1 MNEKERRKET
11 GEIVPQNVEEAP
23 LLTVGEAQKEQ
34 RNSIVLALASLV
46 AIVLL
51 CVAWFVNN
59 SRVSVNNASVQ
70 ASAEDFELAALGKAG
85 AYDSLLTYE
94 TGDAYS
100 ENSKMDTD
108 AEDSGTET
116 ENENSGTETDGE
128 KDAGRTGTVTSEDK
142 TQIKWVMNE
151 TSNMENLSGSDGAI
165 QPGSKGELEF
175 YVIPKSDGPLAL
187 TFNLE
192 TLLYREEDGKI
203 QAFGDETIETG
214 AETETEKT
222 AETEKTTKIEK
233 TVKPLVEGHILF
245 FQKYGEDGLYDD
257 LIENGEFTIEF
268 QNAKKGEACGPVT
281 IYWVWAYVFGQ
292 TMNSNTDII
301 KPWFSEATSNILYAD
316 MKKNPAKYFY
326 AYSLEESLVQKL
338 DKIATS
344 NDDFLAVSE
353 FYNEADEYI
362 GENVQYIV
370 LTLKAKK
377 VEAGTK

>member
-1 MNEKERRKET
+1 
-11 GEIVPQNVEEAP
+11 VD
-23 LLTVGEAQKEQ
+23 
-34 RNSIVLALASLV
+34 
-46 AIVLL
+46 
-51 CVAWFVNN
+51 
-59 SRVSVNNASVQ
+59 
-70 ASAEDFELAALGKAG
+70 DFELAAVGEAG
-85 AYDSLLTYE
+85 AYDSLLTYV
-94 TGDAYS
+94 TGDTYS
-100 ENSKMDTD
+100 ENSGAETD
-108 AEDSGTET
+108 SETET
-116 ENENSGTETDGE
+116 ENENSGTGSE
-128 KDAGRTGTVTSEDK
+128 KDTGRTGTVTSADK

-151 TSNMENLSGSDGAI
+151 TSNMDNLSGSDGAI

-192 TLLYREEDGKI
+192 TLLYSEVGGKI
-203 QAFGDETIETG
+203 QELSEETNETG
-214 AETETEKT
+214 ETTGT
-222 AETEKTTKIEK
+222 ARIAATAI
-233 TVKPLVEGHILF
+233 PLVEGHILF
-245 FQKYGEDGLYDD
+245 FQKYDESGLYDN
-257 LIENGEFTIEF
+257 LIENGEFTMEF
-268 QNAKKGEACGPVT
+268 KDAQKGVACGPVT

-301 KPWFSEATSNILYAD
+301 KPWFSEATSNILYTD